1 MFNQI
6 PLKTLALA
14 IVPALALAGCGN
26 QPGTASASRDFVSAV
41 GSSTVY
47 PFANIAAEQFAAA
60 NAGMETPKVESTG
73 TGGGIER
80 FCSGIGAGTP
90 DIVNASRRMK
100 ASEFESCSA
109 NGVTEIIE
117 IQIGIDGLGCQ
128 SEWQAADRQAV
139 ERCRSVAAGQA
150 DPRLRSA
157 EHFGHP

>member
-1 MFNQI
+1 MFKQF

-14 IVPALALAGCGN
+14 IVPAIALAGCGN
-26 QPGTASASRDFVSAV
+26 QPGSASASRDFVSAV

-90 DIVNASRRMK
+90 DMVNASRRMK
-100 ASEFESCSA
+100 VSEFESCRA
-109 NGVTEIIE
+109 NGVTDIIE
-117 IQIGIDGLGCQ
+117 IQIGIDGLALG
-128 SEWQAADRQAV
+128 E
-139 ERCRSVAAGQA
+139 
-150 DPRLRSA
+150 
-157 EHFGHP
+157 